1 MKGVNTK
8 EDKRVMPIMN
18 VIKNDAYGNMLC
30 TKIPCEDFNVGSQ
43 LIVAEYE
50 EALFV
55 KDGVVEE
62 VFGAGKYTLTT
73 ENYPFL
79 TNLMSKLLTGGVSAY
94 SCKVYYINK
103 SHHLELKWG
112 TSMPIRCIDPVWG
125 IEAQVQGR
133 GAYSVVVKDSKKF
146 FVKMVGANAAAA
158 ESDIVKQ
165 FRTAFLQHI
174 TDELFEYINGA
185 ETEIIVTCNRKNALA
200 KTLTPILNDI
210 LDEYGLELVNFYI
223 EHLEI
228 PENDDSMQRIREMR
242 ILRQEKQFER
252 EQSMADQ
259 RMEFGMRQESAVTD
273 RFVSGQHAQS
283 DYERMKIRDQDGNNG
298 WARQEAAQIMKTM
311 AKNGENGGSNIMA
324 EIGMGIGMG
333 RAMGNMAED
342 MFSNLHAPV
351 TETSKKIICPSC
363 NAVNPEGTKFCG
375 SCGSGLIKKG
385 VVCASCGAEIAPGM
399 KFCGECGTPV
409 TPQKK
414 HCTNCG
420 AEIAEGM
427 KFCGECGNK
436 VN

>member
-1 MKGVNTK
+1 
-8 EDKRVMPIMN
+8 MPIMN

-30 TKIPCEDFNVGSQ
+30 AKIPCEDFNVGSQ

-55 KDGVVEE
+55 KDGVIEE

-79 TNLMSKLLTGGVSAY
+79 TKLMSKLLTGGVSAY

-125 IEAQVQGR
+125 IEVHVQGR

-158 ESDIVKQ
+158 EADIVKQ
-165 FRTAFLQHI
+165 FKTAFLQHI
-174 TDELFEYINGA
+174 TDELFEYINSA
-185 ETEIIVTCNRKNALA
+185 ETEIIVTCNKKNALA
-200 KTLTPILNDI
+200 RTLTPILNGI

-223 EHLEI
+223 ENLEI
-228 PENDDSMQRIREMR
+228 PENDNSMKRIREMR

-252 EQSMADQ
+252 EQNMADQ
-259 RMEFGMRQESAVTD
+259 RMEFGMRQESAVAD
-273 RFVSGQHAQS
+273 RFVSGQQAQA

-298 WARQEAAQIMKTM
+298 WARQEAAEIMKTM
-311 AKNGENGGSNIMA
+311 AENGDDSGNFLA
-324 EIGMGIGMG
+324 DIGMGLGMG
-333 RAMGNMAED
+333 RAIGNMAED
-342 MFSNLHAPV
+342 MFSNLNAPAPAGQP
-351 TETSKKIICPSC
+351 KKIICPNC
-363 NAVNPEGTKFCG
+363 NAVNPDGMKFCG
-375 SCGSGLIKKG
+375 NCGSEL
-385 VVCASCGAEIAPGM
+385 VQPAAVCANCGAALLPGM

-409 TPQKK
+409 APKK
-414 HCTNCG
+414 KFCPNCG
-420 AEIAEGM
+420 QEVDPNM
-427 KFCGECGNK
+427 KFCGSCGTK
-436 VN
+436 LS